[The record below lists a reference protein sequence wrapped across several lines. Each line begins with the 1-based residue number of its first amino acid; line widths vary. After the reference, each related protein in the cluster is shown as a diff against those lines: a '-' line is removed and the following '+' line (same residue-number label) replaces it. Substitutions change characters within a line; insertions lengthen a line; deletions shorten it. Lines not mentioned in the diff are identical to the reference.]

1 MDSKYKT
8 TSKVENFFSML
19 LTKAAISDNLFIGN
33 MPATVESNWKE
44 MVLVDV
50 LSMKDYGAYA
60 KGSANVFLYA
70 KSVDSNRSSLL
81 ARVACAMVRA
91 RAMISSGVS
100 SCLVT
105 M

>member
-33 MPATVESNWKE
+33 VPATVESNWKE

-50 LSMKDYGAYA
+50 LP
-60 KGSANVFLYA
+60 
-70 KSVDSNRSSLL
+70 
-81 ARVACAMVRA
+81 
-91 RAMISSGVS
+91 
-100 SCLVT
+100 
-105 M
+105 